1 MTPWMGMLGWALGL
15 VALAAGAFW
24 QRRVRRLLAAGRE
37 ELQRKEAELERRGA
51 HEEAMET
58 RYRMLFDSVPV
69 GIFVTRID
77 GGVIDVNNAGLA
89 LFGYPRAE
97 FMTTNFR
104 SAYVNP
110 AERDRRIAASLTEIS
125 AKSCEARFRR
135 KDGSTFPA
143 LIQYIVARDADGKPS
158 HVEGFIT
165 DISEMKRLEA
175 DRQKAEQEQR
185 ISTRLQSV
193 GALAAGIAHEINT
206 PMQFVSDSVHFM
218 KTAAE
223 ELNPLWSELK
233 GLLNGEDPK
242 DIAAR
247 IQELAVNTGI
257 DELMLEVTQ
266 SADRALKGVRRV
278 TKIIRAMREFAHPD
292 SGEHTAVDINH
303 AIETTLTVCR
313 NVYKEV
319 AEVETQFGNL
329 PSVMCQYGEVNQVFL
344 NMIVNAVHAIEARR
358 HSDVRGLIRIATRSE
373 NQWVVISIADNGAG
387 IPDSVKSRIFDP
399 FFTTKEV
406 GKGTGQGLAIA
417 QSVIVTR
424 HKGRISVESEVGKG
438 TTFEIRLPLNSSTT
452 QSSGV
457 EHEAET

>member
-1 MTPWMGMLGWALGL
+1 MVGWAIGAT
-15 VALAAGAFW
+15 ALALSTAW
-24 QRRVRRLLAAGRE
+24 RRYTRRLLADGQEA
-37 ELQRKEAELERRGA
+37 LQRKEAELARR
-51 HEEAMET
+51 EAQKESIET

-77 GGVIDVNNAGLA
+77 GGVIDVNNAGLE

-97 FMTTNFR
+97 FMALNFR
-104 SAYVNP
+104 SVYVNP
-110 AERDRRIAASLTEIS
+110 AERDRRITASLAEVS
-125 AKSCEARFRR
+125 PRSYESRFRR

-143 LIQYIVARDADGKPS
+143 LIQYIVARGQDGEPS
-158 HVEGFIT
+158 HVEGFVT
-165 DISEMKRLEA
+165 DVSEMKRLEGE
-175 DRQKAEQEQR
+175 RQKAEQEQR

-223 ELNPLWSELK
+223 QLEPLWGELK
-233 GLLNGEDPK
+233 GLSNGAAPK
-242 DIAAR
+242 DVAER
-247 IQELAVNTGI
+247 IQELAVDIGI
-257 DELMLEVTQ
+257 DELMLEVSQ

-292 SGEHTAVDINH
+292 SGEHTSVDINH

-319 AEVETQFGNL
+319 AEVETNFGEL
-329 PSVMCQYGEVNQVFL
+329 PPVMCQYGEVNQVFL

-358 HSDVRGLIRIATRSE
+358 PSAVRGLIRIATRSE
-373 NQWVVISIADNGAG
+373 DRWVVISIADNGTG

-438 TTFEIRLPLNSSTT
+438 TTFEIRLPLNSNTT
-452 QSSGV
+452 QVSGV
-457 EHEAET
+457 EHEAKS

>member
-1 MTPWMGMLGWALGL
+1 
-15 VALAAGAFW
+15 
-24 QRRVRRLLAAGRE
+24 
-37 ELQRKEAELERRGA
+37 
-51 HEEAMET
+51 
-58 RYRMLFDSVPV
+58 
-69 GIFVTRID
+69 
-77 GGVIDVNNAGLA
+77 
-89 LFGYPRAE
+89 
-97 FMTTNFR
+97 
-104 SAYVNP
+104 
-110 AERDRRIAASLTEIS
+110 
-125 AKSCEARFRR
+125 
-135 KDGSTFPA
+135 
-143 LIQYIVARDADGKPS
+143 
-158 HVEGFIT
+158 
-165 DISEMKRLEA
+165 
-175 DRQKAEQEQR
+175 
-185 ISTRLQSV
+185 LQSV

-233 GLLNGEDPK
+233 GLLNGDDPK

>member
-1 MTPWMGMLGWALGL
+1 MTL
-15 VALAAGAFW
+15 
-24 QRRVRRLLAAGRE
+24 
-37 ELQRKEAELERRGA
+37 
-51 HEEAMET
+51 
-58 RYRMLFDSVPV
+58 
-69 GIFVTRID
+69 
-77 GGVIDVNNAGLA
+77 
-89 LFGYPRAE
+89 
-97 FMTTNFR
+97 NFR
-104 SAYVNP
+104 STYVNP
-110 AERDRRIAASLTEIS
+110 AERDRRIAASLTETS
-125 AKSCEARFRR
+125 PKSCETRFRR

-143 LIQYIVARDADGKPS
+143 LIQYIVARDPDGKPS

-165 DISEMKRLEA
+165 DVSEMKRLEA

-218 KTAAE
+218 KAATE
-223 ELNPLWSELK
+223 ELDPLWGGLK
-233 GLLNGEDPK
+233 GLLNDEDPK
-242 DIAAR
+242 DVTAR
-247 IQELAVNTGI
+247 VRALAVDTGI
-257 DELMLEVTQ
+257 DELMLEVNQ
-266 SADRALKGVRRV
+266 SADRALNGVRRV

-292 SGEHTAVDINH
+292 SGEHTSVDINH

-319 AEVETQFGNL
+319 AEVETQFGDL
-329 PSVMCQYGEVNQVFL
+329 PAVMCQYGEINQVFL
-344 NMIVNAVHAIEARR
+344 NMIVNAVHAIEAR
-358 HSDVRGLIRIATRSE
+358 HHPDVRGLIRIATRSE

-438 TTFEIRLPLNSSTT
+438 TTFEIRLPLNTSTT
-452 QSSGV
+452 QASGV